1 MPFLSYAHIL
11 ELQQQLEG
19 TRARVICAGSEE
31 YAESIK
37 RWSDTCEKEAVPVA
51 QYPRNIPLT
60 VPQGA
65 VVKVTS
71 TSEVSEVIRF
81 ARKHRISF
89 AVEAGGHSTTGSSA
103 SHGGIVISLSQM
115 RKVLTD
121 PASKTV
127 CVQGGATWQD
137 VNSSTAPYDLVVVG
151 ATSSHAGV
159 AASTL
164 GGGYGWLTGRYGLI
178 MDSLLSVR
186 MVLAD
191 GSIVEASETTS
202 PELFW
207 AARGA
212 GQAFGVVTELVF
224 RAYDLKHHVFGGAL
238 YFTPDK
244 LPKIVDF
251 ANEFHR
257 RMDENSGL
265 MFGFTAP
272 PFMTETAILAIPF
285 YHGTREEAE
294 DFFEPLLSAG
304 PAASQIDMMSY
315 TKLNAVANVEPSPE
329 GRKSINGTN
338 ISPPLDTD
346 FVHDVYSQFDRVMRS
361 WRRVGN
367 SVLMFELLPYT
378 HIIAVPLDATACA
391 NRGRYYNV
399 GSIFC
404 WQDPDLDQKMLTE
417 QQGIMAKIANFGS
430 REEGENRVAAYANYA
445 GHNIS
450 AARLFG
456 ENLERL
462 QQLKRTFDPN
472 NVFRKWHDLLHQKNE
487 PHSV

>member
-19 TRARVICAGSEE
+19 TRARVICAGSDE

-37 RWSDTCEKEAVPVA
+37 RWSDTCEKEA
-51 QYPRNIPLT
+51 
-60 VPQGA
+60 GA

-71 TSEVSEVIRF
+71 TFEVSEVIKF
-81 ARKHRISF
+81 ARKNRISF

-137 VNSSTAPYDLVVVG
+137 VNSSTAPYGLVVVG

-159 AASTL
+159 GGSTL

-178 MDSLLSVR
+178 IDSLLSVR

-202 PELFW
+202 PDLFW
-207 AARGA
+207 AVRGA

-224 RAYDLKHHVFGGAL
+224 RAL

-244 LPKIVDF
+244 LPNIVDF

-272 PFMTETAILAIPF
+272 PFMEETAVLVIPF
-285 YHGTREEAE
+285 YNGTREEAE
-294 DFFEPLLSAG
+294 DFFGPILSASPVAG
-304 PAASQIDMMSY
+304 QTDMMSY
-315 TKLNAVANVEPSPE
+315 TRLNAVANVEPSPE
-329 GRKSINGTN
+329 GRKNINGTN
-338 ISPPLDTD
+338 ISLPFDSG
-346 FVHDVYSQFDRVMRS
+346 FVNDVYNQFDRIMRS
-361 WRRVGN
+361 CRRVGN
-367 SVLMFELLPYT
+367 SVLMFELLPYN
-378 HIIAVPLDATACA
+378 HIIEVPLDATACA

-404 WQDPDLDQKMLTE
+404 WQDPDLDQKILAE
-417 QQGIMAKIANFGS
+417 QQGIISKIESFGS
-430 REEGENRVAAYANYA
+430 RDEGEKRVAKYANYA

-450 AARLFG
+450 PAKLFG

-462 QQLKRTFDPN
+462 QQLKRAYDPN
-472 NVFRKWHDLLHQKNE
+472 NVFRKWHDLHHQKN
-487 PHSV
+487 PV

>member
-19 TRARVICAGSEE
+19 TRARVICAGSDE

-37 RWSDTCEKEAVPVA
+37 RWSDTCEKEA
-51 QYPRNIPLT
+51 
-60 VPQGA
+60 GA

-71 TSEVSEVIRF
+71 TSEVSEVIKF

-159 AASTL
+159 GGSTL

-178 MDSLLSVR
+178 IDSLLSVR

-202 PELFW
+202 PDLFW
-207 AARGA
+207 AVRGA

-238 YFTPDK
+238 YFTPDR
-244 LPKIVDF
+244 LAKIVEF

-257 RMDENSGL
+257 RMNENSGL

-272 PFMTETAILAIPF
+272 PFMEETAVLVIPF
-285 YHGTREEAE
+285 YNGSREEAE
-294 DFFEPLLSAG
+294 DFFEPILSAG
-304 PAASQIDMMSY
+304 PAAGQTDMMSY
-315 TKLNAVANVEPSPE
+315 TKLNAVANVDPSPE
-329 GRKSINGTN
+329 GRKNINGTN
-338 ISPPLDTD
+338 ISLPFDTD
-346 FVHDVYSQFDRVMRS
+346 FVYDVYKQFDRIMKS
-361 WRRVGN
+361 CRRVGN
-367 SVLMFELLPYT
+367 SVLMFELLPYN
-378 HIIAVPLDATACA
+378 HIIEVPLDATACA

-404 WQDPDLDQKMLTE
+404 WPDPDLDQKMLTE
-417 QQGIMAKIANFGS
+417 QQGIISKIENFGS
-430 REEGENRVAAYANYA
+430 GSRDEGEKRVAKYANYA

-450 AARLFG
+450 AANLFG

-462 QQLKRTFDPN
+462 QQLKRAYDPN
-472 NVFRKWHDLLHQKNE
+472 NVFRKWHDLLHQKN
-487 PHSV
+487 PV